1 MGPKNRK
8 ISLLLAALTLS
19 AGPVRAQS
27 REIPS
32 RIPMEPMAA
41 KVGAERLATLMRLLQ
56 HGSGP
61 DRVATRAELVSILP
75 SVRLE
80 VEAELNR
87 ANQFVQ
93 TQLILVHMAE
103 GSAPEVLRRLAAG
116 EVRGERGLASLAL
129 AVAGEEGDVV
139 HVLAAMNSANADD
152 RRKAL
157 LALGRL
163 RGPEATARL
172 VQELRS
178 GKELDRMTGLLG
190 LALARHM
197 PAAADLNELLAARED
212 RVRQA
217 AVLVA
222 ANARGSASVDMLKH
236 ALLDENQLVRRVAL
250 EGLAE
255 QSLDAA
261 DIAALQAHGK
271 RLPEGADHE
280 RARWLLA
287 LCVHGVQADAVMRD
301 AADPSADVRLR
312 LVAAASALWHPE
324 SLRWSQQ
331 LLADSDERVRS
342 VALIAVAHA
351 APVNETFLVH
361 AHDRSELVRTTAL
374 RCHVWRCVGDPRT
387 GLASLDASAHGD
399 VRQLAREL
407 VLACERDREAER
419 MKSLAVLQTHLD
431 DAGIAPSWN
440 VRMSLEDRIHDLLDL
455 KNALPRG
462 GGGVAP
468 GGVSGAG
475 RALGAAASRVS
486 VADEDL
492 KRHLDRWP
500 LSSVREHWE
509 TQPRR

>member
-1 MGPKNRK
+1 MAPQNRK
-8 ISLLLAALTLS
+8 FTMVLAVLALS
-19 AGPVRAQS
+19 AGGMQAQG

-32 RIPMEPMAA
+32 RIPMEPLAA

-56 HGSGP
+56 HGSGS
-61 DRVATRAELVSILP
+61 DRAATRAELVSILP
-75 SVRLE
+75 SVRAE
-80 VEAELNR
+80 VEAELSR

-103 GSAPEVLRRLAAG
+103 GSAPDVLRRLAAG
-116 EVRGERGLASLAL
+116 DVRGERGLASLAL
-129 AVAGEEGDVV
+129 AVAGQERDVV
-139 HVLAAMNSANADD
+139 HVLAATNSAHAED

-163 RGPEATARL
+163 RGPEATVRL
-172 VQELRS
+172 VQEVRS
-178 GKELDRMTGLLG
+178 GKELDRLTGLLG
-190 LALARHM
+190 LALAMHR
-197 PAAADLNELLAARED
+197 PAVADLNEVLAARED

-222 ANARGSASVDMLKH
+222 ANARGSANVDMLKR
-236 ALLDENQLVRRVAL
+236 ALLDENQLVRRMAL

-255 QSLDAA
+255 QSLEAA

-271 RLPEGADHE
+271 RLPEGADLE

-287 LCVHGVQADAVMRD
+287 LCVHGVQENVVMRD

-331 LLADSDERVRS
+331 LLADSDERVRA
-342 VALIAVAHA
+342 VALIAFAHA
-351 APVNETFLVH
+351 APVNETFLLH
-361 AHDRSELVRTTAL
+361 AQDRAELVRTTAL
-374 RCHVWRCVGDPRT
+374 RCHVWRCAGDPRA
-387 GLASLDASAHGD
+387 GLARLDASAHAD

-419 MKSLAVLQTHLD
+419 MLSLAVLQTHLD

-468 GGVSGAG
+468 GGGSGVG

-500 LSSVREHWE
+500 LSCVREHWE
-509 TQPRR
+509 IQPKR